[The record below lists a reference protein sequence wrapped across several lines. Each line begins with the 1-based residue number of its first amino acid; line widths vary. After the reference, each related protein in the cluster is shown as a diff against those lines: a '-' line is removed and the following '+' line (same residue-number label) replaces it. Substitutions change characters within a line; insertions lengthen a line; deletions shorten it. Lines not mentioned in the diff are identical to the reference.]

1 MELAKLLPDQWRL
14 LLHDALNTESFKQLE
29 LFLDQ
34 EYREQEIF
42 PPLENLFHAFR
53 LTPPDQVRAV
63 ILGQDPY
70 HDNGQA
76 HGLAFSVRP
85 GVRHPPSLRNIFK
98 ELNTDIGVPI
108 PESGSL
114 ESWAKQGVL
123 LLNTVLT
130 VRAHAANSHRKHG
143 WETFTDSVIRTVNG
157 FDRPVVFVLWGDPA
171 QK

>member
-53 LTPPDQVRAV
+53 LTPPDQVRAI

-76 HGLAFSVRP
+76 HGLAFRAPRRQASAVSAQHLQGTEHRHRSPDP
-85 GVRHPPSLRNIFK
+85 GKRFPGILGKTGSIASQYGTDCTGARRKFTQKARLGNIYGLR
-98 ELNTDIGVPI
+98 
-108 PESGSL
+108 
-114 ESWAKQGVL
+114 
-123 LLNTVLT
+123 
-130 VRAHAANSHRKHG
+130 
-143 WETFTDSVIRTVNG
+143 
-157 FDRPVVFVLWGDPA
+157 DPHS
-171 QK
+171 QRI

>member
-42 PPLENLFHAFR
+42 RRWKICSHAFR

-76 HGLAFSVRP
+76 HGS
-85 GVRHPPSLRNIFK
+85 PSPCAPASGIRRLCATSSRN
-98 ELNTDIGVPI
+98 
-108 PESGSL
+108 
-114 ESWAKQGVL
+114 
-123 LLNTVLT
+123 
-130 VRAHAANSHRKHG
+130 
-143 WETFTDSVIRTVNG
+143 
-157 FDRPVVFVLWGDPA
+157 
-171 QK
+171 